1 VRRDHGRAIKK
12 TFALLFVF
20 EMIKKSLIN
29 GSKFVGSK
37 ILILKGV
44 FGDVTLANMADLI
57 NILLA

>member
-1 VRRDHGRAIKK
+1 
-12 TFALLFVF
+12 
-20 EMIKKSLIN
+20 MIKKSLIN